1 MERRDK
7 FYNIQEL
14 KTYLT
19 THSASLLIV
28 CLHNSINSSL
38 SVLQKFLED
47 APKIFND
54 DLLLSFQFRKDE
66 SIDNLPHG
74 FFLLYLI
81 HSVET
86 GNQYLYVFSYRQVL
100 SISSS
105 VFNFNRNNKK
115 PKKIHKHSSSL
126 SCTYYNRF
134 AVISFNISFVRTRFN
149 STFRPGI

>member
-1 MERRDK
+1 MKRMERKDK

-38 SVLQKFLED
+38 SGASNSLKTLQRSLTMICCFL
-47 APKIFND
+47 
-54 DLLLSFQFRKDE
+54 SVRKDE

-74 FFLLYLI
+74 FFYSIL

-86 GNQYLYVFSYRQVL
+86 GNQYLYVFSYRQVSL
-100 SISSS
+100 HLSHSHVVRVSSISIARK
-105 VFNFNRNNKK
+105 FINTLR
-115 PKKIHKHSSSL
+115 
-126 SCTYYNRF
+126 SCTSI
-134 AVISFNISFVRTRFN
+134 AVFL
-149 STFRPGI
+149 TFPSDLFQLDI